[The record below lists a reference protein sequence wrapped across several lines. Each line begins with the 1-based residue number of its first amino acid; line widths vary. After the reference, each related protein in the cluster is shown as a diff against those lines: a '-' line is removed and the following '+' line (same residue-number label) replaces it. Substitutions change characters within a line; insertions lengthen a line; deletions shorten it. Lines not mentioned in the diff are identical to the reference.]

1 MKIKY
6 VITKAVKIE
15 LKTVFDFVL
24 AAAVDAH
31 NKAGRSV
38 CKHI

>member
-15 LKTVFDFVL
+15 LKTVYDFVL
-24 AAAVDAH
+24 VTAAAFPAQKFNFARD
-31 NKAGRSV
+31 N
-38 CKHI
+38 